1 MYEDYFKIS
10 SIDDINII
18 VVTYEINRI
27 RISKKIVKHASML
40 MISEN
45 LLSRLR
51 SRISVDVVYDA
62 VGLDTYVR
70 SMNSLRPRGLLA
82 LYGEAS
88 GLVPPIDPRE
98 LLFRKSLYLT
108 RTGLDH
114 YIADRR
120 ELMSRTNEI
129 FTWMAE
135 GRLKQQIFRTYRLD
149 EVAYAHRALE
159 GRESAGKLLVIP

>member
-1 MYEDYFKIS
+1 M
-10 SIDDINII
+10 
-18 VVTYEINRI
+18 
-27 RISKKIVKHASML
+27 
-40 MISEN
+40 
-45 LLSRLR
+45 
-51 SRISVDVVYDA
+51 VYDA

-98 LLFRKSLYLT
+98 LLFRESLYLT

-135 GRLKQQIFRTYRLD
+135 GRLNSRFSAPTALTKWPTPTALSK
-149 EVAYAHRALE
+149 VAKAPA
-159 GRESAGKLLVIP
+159 SFW